1 MRLDQKIEE
10 RRLRYKAMAGVFEF
24 FGVIGS
30 ALLIIALIALLVTM
44 GAWLALDVLCVM
56 ALVREPRLR
65 LPSCILLFAT
75 AGAGCYPV
83 TEELLL
89 PVAAS
94 WALCGAALCMLA
106 GIIPMGREKE
116 ADRA

>member
-44 GAWLALDVLCVM
+44 GAWLVDDLSQSFSALQQGVTD
-56 ALVREPRLR
+56 ALIV
-65 LPSCILLFAT
+65 
-75 AGAGCYPV
+75 
-83 TEELLL
+83 
-89 PVAAS
+89 
-94 WALCGAALCMLA
+94 
-106 GIIPMGREKE
+106 K
-116 ADRA
+116 

>member
-44 GAWLALDVLCVM
+44 GAWLADDLSQSFS
-56 ALVREPRLR
+56 ALQQSV
-65 LPSCILLFAT
+65 SD
-75 AGAGCYPV
+75 
-83 TEELLL
+83 
-89 PVAAS
+89 
-94 WALCGAALCMLA
+94 AL
-106 GIIPMGREKE
+106 IVK
-116 ADRA
+116 

>member
-44 GAWLALDVLCVM
+44 GAWLADDLSQSFS
-56 ALVREPRLR
+56 ALQQ
-65 LPSCILLFAT
+65 
-75 AGAGCYPV
+75 GV
-83 TEELLL
+83 TDSLI
-89 PVAAS
+89 V
-94 WALCGAALCMLA
+94 
-106 GIIPMGREKE
+106 K
-116 ADRA
+116 